1 MMPYFATQPRNKLM
15 KVCVLQP
22 DYSTTDVDYKNYD
35 PPRNLSRLLPDDQVD
50 HVFLNKLTTYKQL
63 KDLSKKKYDIY
74 VNLCE
79 GYLDWEVPSIDV
91 IYALEMFNLPY
102 TGPNTI
108 LYDPPKPLMKY
119 VAYCADVKTPNFA
132 EVYNAEG
139 LAEKVKHL
147 SFPMFVKPAKAGDSL
162 GVDDHSLVND
172 SKELHTKIEELL
184 AQDYDDILIEEYI
197 AGQEYTVLVAAN
209 VHPAGG
215 CTPFKP
221 IEYQFPEG
229 YKFKTYA
236 LKTSDLH
243 TDVNKPCTDANVEA
257 KLRSAA
263 EKIFNGFS
271 GVGYARLDFRVNK
284 NLEVYF
290 LEINFTCSVF
300 YENGYEGSAD
310 YILNYDPIGKAG
322 FLKHIIAEGIARH
335 GFKQKKYKIK
345 GNALNGY
352 GIVAQRPIKKGEVVF
367 KLEETAQRIVTKRY
381 VEKNW
386 SPQQL
391 EEFRHYAYPISEEV
405 YILWDNKP
413 QNWAPQNHSCNPNT
427 IYDGLNLIALC
438 DINLN
443 EELTLDYADLLDDN
457 IQSFVCTCG
466 HINCRKV
473 VSGSTNNSVTKR
485 EKSTL
490 KVHGAVNNPDQK

>member
-1 MMPYFATQPRNKLM
+1 M

-132 EVYNAEG
+132 EVYNAAG

-172 SKELHTKIEELL
+172 FNQLQTKIEELL

-209 VHPAGG
+209 VHPVGG

-221 IEYQFPEG
+221 IEYQFPAG

-243 TDVNKPCTDANVEA
+243 TDVNKPCTDASVEA

-284 NLEVYF
+284 NLEVFF

-335 GFKQKKYKIK
+335 ASKQKKYKIK

-473 VSGSTNNSVTKR
+473 VSGSVNNSVTKR
-485 EKSTL
+485 EKNNL
-490 KVHGAVNNPDQK
+490 KVHGAVNNPDQA

>member
-1 MMPYFATQPRNKLM
+1 M

-35 PPRNLSRLLPDDQVD
+35 PPRNLSRLLPNDQVD

-63 KDLSKKKYDIY
+63 KDLRKEKYDIF

-79 GYLDWEVPSIDV
+79 GYLDWSVPSIDV
-91 IYALEMFNLPY
+91 INALDALNLPY
-102 TGPNTI
+102 TGPNAV

-119 VAYCADVKTPNFA
+119 VAYCAGVNNPNFA
-132 EVYNAEG
+132 EVNTAND
-139 LAEKVKHL
+139 LAEKVQHL
-147 SFPMFVKPAKAGDSL
+147 SFPLFIKPAKAGDSL
-162 GVDDHSLVND
+162 GVDEHSLANNLAD
-172 SKELHTKIEELL
+172 LQTKVEELIT
-184 AQDYDDILIEEYI
+184 QGYDDILIEEYI
-197 AGQEYTVLVAAN
+197 DGQEYTVLVAAN
-209 VHPAGG
+209 VHPSRG
-215 CTPFKP
+215 CVTFKP
-221 IEYQFPEG
+221 VEYRFPKG

-243 TDVNKPCTDANVEA
+243 TDVNMPCENDEVEA
-257 KLRSAA
+257 KLKSAA

-284 NLEVYF
+284 DLEVFF

-300 YENGYEGSAD
+300 YEDGYEGSAD
-310 YILNYDPIGKAG
+310 YILNFDPIGKAG
-322 FLKHIIAEGIARH
+322 FLKHVIAEGIARH
-335 GFKQKKYKIK
+335 ESRQKKYRIK

-352 GIVAQRPIKKGEVVF
+352 GIVAQKALKKGEVIF
-367 KLEETAQRIVTKRY
+367 KIEESAQRIVTKRY

-386 SPQQL
+386 SPQQI
-391 EEFRHYAYPISEEV
+391 EEFRHYAYPISDEV
-405 YILWDNKP
+405 YILWDHKP

-427 IYDGLNLIALC
+427 VYDGLNLIALT
-438 DINLN
+438 DIAQE

-466 HINCRKV
+466 HINCRKI
-473 VSGSTNNSVTKR
+473 VSGSTYNSVTQR
-485 EKSTL
+485 EKFTWKGSGNFKL
-490 KVHGAVNNPDQK
+490 PDSGS

>member
-1 MMPYFATQPRNKLM
+1 M

-35 PPRNLSRLLPDDQVD
+35 PARNLSGLLPADQVD

-63 KDLSKKKYDIY
+63 KDLRKEKYDIF

-79 GYLDWEVPSIDV
+79 GYLDWSVPSIDV
-91 IYALEMFNLPY
+91 INALDALNLPY
-102 TGPNTI
+102 TGPNAI

-119 VAYCADVKTPNFA
+119 VAYCAGVKNPNFA
-132 EVYNAEG
+132 EVNNAHQ
-139 LAEKVKHL
+139 LAENVKHL
-147 SFPMFVKPAKAGDSL
+147 TFPLFAKPAKAGDSL
-162 GVDDHSLVND
+162 GVDEHSLANNIT
-172 SKELHTKIEELL
+172 ELQEKIEDLV
-184 AQDYDDILIEEYI
+184 ANGYDDILIEEYI

-209 VHPAGG
+209 MNGG
-215 CTPFKP
+215 CTAFTPV
-221 IEYQFPEG
+221 EYRFPKG
-229 YKFKTYA
+229 YTFKTYA
-236 LKTSDLH
+236 LKTSELH
-243 TDVNKPCTDANVEA
+243 TDVNQPCTNAEVEA
-257 KLRSAA
+257 KLKSAA

-284 NLEVYF
+284 DLEVYF

-300 YENGYEGSAD
+300 YEHGYEGSAD
-310 YILNYDPIGKAG
+310 YILHFDPIGKAG

-335 GFKQKKYKIK
+335 ESKQKKYRIK
-345 GNALNGY
+345 GNAINGY
-352 GIVAQRPIKKGEVVF
+352 GIVAQKPLKKGEVIF
-367 KLEETAQRIVTKRY
+367 KIEETAQRIVTKRY

-391 EEFRHYAYPISEEV
+391 EEFRHYAYPISDEV
-405 YILWDNKP
+405 YILWDHKP

-438 DINLN
+438 DIAQE

-466 HINCRKV
+466 HPNCRKI
-473 VSGSTNNSVTKR
+473 VSGRTDNSVTQR
-485 EKSTL
+485 EKFSWKGTGDL
-490 KVHGAVNNPDQK
+490 KQP

>member
-1 MMPYFATQPRNKLM
+1 M

-35 PPRNLSRLLPDDQVD
+35 PARNLSCLLPNDQVD

-63 KDLSKKKYDIY
+63 KDLRKEKYDIY

-79 GYLDWEVPSIDV
+79 GYLDWSVPSIDV
-91 IYALEMFNLPY
+91 INALDALNLPY
-102 TGPNTI
+102 TGPNSI

-119 VAYCADVKTPNFA
+119 VAYCAGVNNPNFA
-132 EVYNAEG
+132 EVNNSHG
-139 LAEKVKHL
+139 LEEKVKHL
-147 SFPMFVKPAKAGDSL
+147 SFPLFVKPAKAGDSL
-162 GVDDHSLVND
+162 GVDEHSLANTLAD
-172 SKELHTKIEELL
+172 LQTKVEELIT
-184 AQDYDDILIEEYI
+184 QGYDDILIEEYI

-209 VHPAGG
+209 VQPSRG
-215 CTPFKP
+215 CMAFKP
-221 IEYQFPEG
+221 VEYRFPNG

-236 LKTSDLH
+236 LKTSELH
-243 TDVNKPCTDANVEA
+243 ADVNKPCDNPEVEA
-257 KLRSAA
+257 KLKSAA

-284 NLEVYF
+284 DLEVFF

-300 YENGYEGSAD
+300 YEDGYEGSAD
-310 YILNYDPIGKAG
+310 YILNFDPIGKAG
-322 FLKHIIAEGIARH
+322 FLKHVIAEGIARH
-335 GFKQKKYKIK
+335 ECKQKKYRIK

-352 GIVAQRPIKKGEVVF
+352 GIVAQKPLKKGEVIF
-367 KLEETAQRIVTKRY
+367 KIEESAQRIVTKRY

-391 EEFRHYAYPISEEV
+391 EEFRHYAYPISDEV
-405 YILWDNKP
+405 YILWDHKP

-427 IYDGLNLIALC
+427 VYDGLNLIALT
-438 DINLN
+438 DIAHE

-466 HINCRKV
+466 HINCRKI
-473 VSGSTNNSVTKR
+473 VSGSSDNSVTQR
-485 EKSTL
+485 EKFSWKEAGNLTQRDS
-490 KVHGAVNNPDQK
+490 NTNS

>member
-1 MMPYFATQPRNKLM
+1 M

-35 PPRNLSRLLPDDQVD
+35 PARNLSRLLPNDQVD

-63 KDLSKKKYDIY
+63 KDLRKEKYDIY

-79 GYLDWEVPSIDV
+79 GYLDWSVPSIDV
-91 IYALEMFNLPY
+91 INALDALNLPY
-102 TGPNTI
+102 TGPNAI

-119 VAYCADVKTPNFA
+119 VAYCAGVNNPNFA
-132 EVYNAEG
+132 EVNSAISLED
-139 LAEKVKHL
+139 KVKHL
-147 SFPMFVKPAKAGDSL
+147 TFPLFVKPAKAGDSL
-162 GVDDHSLVND
+162 GVDEHSLANTLAD
-172 SKELHTKIEELL
+172 LQTKVEELIM
-184 AQDYDDILIEEYI
+184 QGYDEILIEEYI

-209 VHPAGG
+209 VQPSGG
-215 CTPFKP
+215 CTAFKP
-221 IEYQFPEG
+221 VEYRFPNG

-236 LKTSDLH
+236 LKTSELH
-243 TDVNKPCTDANVEA
+243 TDVNKPCENPEVEA
-257 KLRSAA
+257 KLKAAA

-284 NLEVYF
+284 DLEVFF

-300 YENGYEGSAD
+300 YEDGYEGSAD
-310 YILNYDPIGKAG
+310 YILNFDPIGKAG
-322 FLKHIIAEGIARH
+322 FLKHVIAEGIARH
-335 GFKQKKYKIK
+335 ESKQKKYRIK

-352 GIVAQRPIKKGEVVF
+352 GIVAQKPLKKGDVIF
-367 KLEETAQRIVTKRY
+367 KIEESAQRIVTKRY

-391 EEFRHYAYPISEEV
+391 EEFRHYAYPISDEV
-405 YILWDNKP
+405 YILWDHKP

-427 IYDGLNLIALC
+427 VYDGLNLIALT
-438 DINLN
+438 DIAQE

-466 HINCRKV
+466 HINCRKI
-473 VSGSTNNSVTKR
+473 VSGSSDNSVTQR
-485 EKSTL
+485 EKFTWKGTGNLTQRDPNTNS
-490 KVHGAVNNPDQK
+490 